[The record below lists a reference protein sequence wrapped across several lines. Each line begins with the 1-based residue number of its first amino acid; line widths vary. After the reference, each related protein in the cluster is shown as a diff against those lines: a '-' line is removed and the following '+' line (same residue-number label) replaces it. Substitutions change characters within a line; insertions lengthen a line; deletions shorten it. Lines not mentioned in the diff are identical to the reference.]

1 MTDLTTWRWDLS
13 WPILTA
19 ALCTVVL
26 AGALGIINWRRNGK
40 RQVVGVLEGLRF
52 IAISLLVIT
61 LLRPERV
68 ETISREEEPVI
79 LALLDESG
87 SMKTRDVMSEGSV
100 YERSEWI
107 ALKTREDAP
116 FWSPLKESGTTVA
129 RPFSSPKGE
138 GATDLAAPLI
148 DALERFPN
156 LKAAITLTDGDW
168 NHGQSPLAAA
178 SRYRSKGIPIYTV
191 RVGSD
196 SALPDVSL
204 EHAAAPPVGL
214 LGEQLDISYLLRND
228 FPSQNKFTLEL
239 LEGDIIVRTENVIAP
254 SGKETHGSIHWEPST
269 DGEKILTLRVV
280 PTAGETFSDNNERQ
294 MRVRIDDKN
303 IRVLVVDSLPRWE
316 YRYLRNA
323 LERDPKVDL
332 NCTLFHPDLEMGGG
346 RGYLNKFPSS
356 PEELAVFDVVFLGDI
371 GIGNGELTIE
381 NAEHLA
387 DLIRLQAAG
396 VVFIPGFRG
405 RQMTFRESPLADFLP
420 VVFDEDKP
428 NGVGM
433 QNEAN
438 LVLTTSG
445 KDHRLTNLEKEKE
458 TNYNLWRRLPGF
470 RWSAG
475 VTKSRPGAKVL
486 AVHSNLRNQWGPLPL
501 LAIKTIGSGKSL
513 FLGTVAAW
521 WWRRGVEDKY
531 HRRFWKGVA
540 RWMAHQRHL
549 AEKEGIRL
557 IYSPESPLEGDRV
570 FLHCHVFDFSGLPI
584 RDEEVEGRISYPS
597 GVIEEVRLTAVEGGW
612 GVYAGSFLAR
622 ESGITEI
629 QARAPNHDR
638 EIKVR
643 LQVDGIPL
651 ERLGRPAK
659 SDDLRELSRL
669 TGGRFGFSDKLQAIV
684 EEIAALPDPLPQVK
698 IQRFWSNPWWGGTII
713 FLFAIYWTGRKLVGM
728 M

>member
-1 MTDLTTWRWDLS
+1 MTDPTTWRWDLS

-19 ALCTVVL
+19 ALATLVL
-26 AGALGIINWRRNGK
+26 AAVLGVLNWKRNGR
-40 RQVVGVLEGLRF
+40 RQVVGVLEILRF
-52 IAISLLVIT
+52 LAISLLLIT

-87 SMKTRDVMSEGSV
+87 SMKTRDVKSEGNI
-100 YERSEWI
+100 YERNEWI
-107 ALKTREDAP
+107 ALKTKDGAP
-116 FWSPLKESGTTVA
+116 FWTPLKESATAVA
-129 RPFSSPKGE
+129 SPFSSPRGK

-168 NHGQSPLAAA
+168 NHGQTPLAAA
-178 SRYRSKGIPIYTV
+178 SRYRAKGIPIYTV

-196 SALPDVSL
+196 RALPDVSL

-228 FPSQNKFTLEL
+228 FEKQNNFTLEL
-239 LEGDIIVRTENVIAP
+239 LEGDIVVQTEKVIAP
-254 SGKETHGSIHWEPST
+254 SGKETHGTINWNASS
-269 DGEKILTLRVV
+269 DGEKILTLRIV
-280 PTAGETFSDNNERQ
+280 PVSGETFSDNNERQ
-294 MRVRIDDKN
+294 MRVRIDDKP

-323 LERDPKVDL
+323 LDRDSKVDL
-332 NCTLFHPDLEMGGG
+332 NCTLFHPDLEMGAGD
-346 RGYLNKFPSS
+346 GYLPEFPSS
-356 PEELAVFDVVFLGDI
+356 PEELARFDVVFLGDV
-371 GIGNGELTIE
+371 GIGNGELTTE
-381 NAEHLA
+381 NAEDLA

-405 RQMTFRESPLADFLP
+405 RQMTFRDSPLADFLP
-420 VVFDEDKP
+420 IVFDDEKP
-428 NGVGM
+428 NGFGM

-438 LVLTTSG
+438 LVLTSTG
-445 KDHRLTNLEKEKE
+445 KDHRLTKLEKEKE

-475 VTKSRPGAKVL
+475 VTKSRPGSKVL

-501 LAIKTIGSGKSL
+501 LAIKTIGSGKAL
-513 FLGTVAAW
+513 FLGTDAAW
-521 WWRRGVEDKY
+521 RWRRGVEDKY
-531 HRRFWKGVA
+531 HMSFWKGVA

-549 AEKEGIRL
+549 AEKDGIRL
-557 IYSPESPLEGDRV
+557 IYSPESPREGDRV
-570 FLHCHVFDFSGLPI
+570 FLHCHVFDFSGFPI
-584 RDEEVEGRISYPS
+584 RDEEIEGRISYPS
-597 GVIEEVRLTAVEGGW
+597 GVIEEVRLTAVEGGS
-612 GVYAGSFLAR
+612 GVYTGSFLAR
-622 ESGITEI
+622 EPGITEI
-629 QARAPNHDR
+629 QAGSTDHER

-659 SDDLRELSRL
+659 SDELRELSRL
-669 TGGRFGFSDKLQAIV
+669 TGGKFGFSNDLQSIV
-684 EEIAALPDPLPQVK
+684 NEIAALPDPLPQVK
-698 IQRFWSNPWWGGTII
+698 IQRFWSNPWWGGVIV
-713 FLFAIYWTGRKLVGM
+713 FLFAIYWTGRKLAGM